1 MIYARYCSIQPNNF
15 SVPEEAFVLDLRRL
29 TLLREVHRRGT
40 LHAVARALSFSPS
53 TISQQLS
60 LLEREAGVPLL
71 ERSGRR
77 VQLTPEGLLL
87 VEGAGRLLDEM
98 EQLESELAAAVATAQ
113 RTHEAQGTRAG
124 ATAAD
129 SPPRLTGTVR
139 LAVFQSAALG
149 IVPRALTLLAHEHP
163 KLRVEITQ
171 REPESALDEVWARE
185 FDLVIA
191 EQYPDHAAPVR
202 AELDRVP
209 LHRDALRLG
218 VRTGS
223 SVGSLNEAATAAW
236 VMEPRGTASRHW
248 AEQQCRLA
256 GFEPDVRFETADLQ
270 AHVRLIEAGHAAAL
284 LPDLLWM
291 GSSPTVRLLDLPGVP
306 ERTVF
311 TAARRSAAS
320 RPAIIAVRAVLARA
334 VTPAPPQMKDF

>member
-1 MIYARYCSIQPNNF
+1 M
-15 SVPEEAFVLDLRRL
+15 LDLRRL
-29 TLLREVHRRGT
+29 NLLREVHRRGT
-40 LHAVARALSFSPS
+40 LHAVARALSYSPS
-53 TISQQLS
+53 TISQQLALLEQEAGVA
-60 LLEREAGVPLL
+60 LLERA
-71 ERSGRR
+71 GRR
-77 VQLTPEGLLL
+77 VQLTPQAELL

-98 EQLESELAAAVATAQ
+98 ERLESSLAASALET
-113 RTHEAQGTRAG
+113 GG
-124 ATAAD
+124 A
-129 SPPRLTGTVR
+129 LGGTVR

-149 IVPRALTLLAHEHP
+149 IVPRALSLLAVEHP
-163 KLRVEITQ
+163 SLRVEVTQ

-191 EQYPDHAAPVR
+191 EEYPAHAAPR
-202 AELDRVP
+202 RRELDRVP

-218 VRTGS
+218 AGPRSGI
-223 SVGSLNEAATAAW
+223 GSLAAAADAAW

-270 AHVRLIEAGHAAAL
+270 AHVRLIEAGHAVAL

-291 GSSPTVRLLDLPGVP
+291 GGAPTVPLVDLPGAP

-311 TAARRSAAS
+311 TAARVSAAA
-320 RPAIIAVRAVLARA
+320 RPAIAAVRAVLARA
-334 VTPAPPQMKDF
+334 VAG

>member
-1 MIYARYCSIQPNNF
+1 
-15 SVPEEAFVLDLRRL
+15 VLDLRRL

-87 VEGAGRLLDEM
+87 VQGADRLLDEM
-98 EQLESELAAAVATAQ
+98 EQLESHLAAAVATAQ
-113 RTHEAQGTRAG
+113 RTHEAPGTHDG
-124 ATAAD
+124 TTGAD
-129 SPPRLTGTVR
+129 SPSQLTATVR

-149 IVPRALTLLAHEHP
+149 IVPWALTLLANEHP

-218 VRTGS
+218 VKTGS
-223 SVGSLNEAATAAW
+223 PVRSLAEAATAAW

-270 AHVRLIEAGHAAAL
+270 AHVRLIEAGHAVAL

-291 GSSPTVRLLDLPGVP
+291 GSSPTVTLIDLPDSP

-311 TAARRSAAS
+311 TAARRSTAS
-320 RPAIIAVRAVLARA
+320 RPAIIAVRAVLART
-334 VTPAPPQMKDF
+334 VTPDRGDARPTAPI